1 VDDPQ
6 DLINQGDQCF
16 NRGEYQRAIAFWQ
29 EAAARAREKG
39 DTGNELEAL
48 ACIPVAWGSIPDC
61 EKMIEA
67 ATRLLARARALR
79 HKKYEMQAALRMAEA
94 LSDLDLRGRWRELKP
109 LLLEGLETARQ
120 LGDHWWEVY
129 HLKTLGDCA
138 VSMGEEEQGLAWLQE
153 ALNAIRPGMD
163 KEHYFRGEIN
173 SSLSHLMRQ
182 CGDHAEAVR
191 YAEIAVNEFR
201 QHGNPDFVANV
212 QLTLA
217 RAEWA
222 RGELAEALRLVEE
235 VLPRARQMGWKG
247 TGQDAEYL
255 RGELLREMGHP
266 ERAEPSARRALEL
279 AREMKLK
286 EEEVACLLSLGQ
298 VLLALKR
305 REEARAV
312 LQQARRL
319 SQERDY
325 ADHFQRAEQLLT
337 LAEGKMS

>member
-1 VDDPQ
+1 MDDPQ

-16 NRGEYQRAIAFWQ
+16 NRGEYQRAIAFYQ
-29 EAAARAREKG
+29 EAVTRARERG
-39 DTGNELEAL
+39 DADNELVAL
-48 ACIPVAWGSIPDC
+48 SCLPTAWGNIPDG

-67 ATRLLARARALR
+67 ATRLLARARELGN
-79 HKKYEMQAALRMAEA
+79 KKYEMQAALRLAEA

-109 LLLEGLETARQ
+109 LLLEGLEIARQ
-120 LGDHWWEVY
+120 WGDHWWEVY
-129 HLKTLGDCA
+129 HLNTLGGCA
-138 VSMGEEEQGLAWLQE
+138 VWVEEEEQGLAWLQE

-163 KEHYFRGEIN
+163 KEHYFRGEVN
-173 SSLSHLMRQ
+173 EGLSRLMRQ
-182 CGDHAEAVR
+182 RGDYAEAVR
-191 YAEIAVNEFR
+191 YAEMAVDEFR
-201 QHGNPDFVANV
+201 QHGNPSFVAGA

-217 RAEWA
+217 RAERA

-235 VLPRARQMGWKG
+235 VLSQARQMGWKG
-247 TGQDAEYL
+247 RERSAEYL

-266 ERAEPSARRALEL
+266 DQAEPAARRALEL

-286 EEEVACLLSLGQ
+286 EDEVECLLSLGQ

-305 REEARAV
+305 REEAREI

-325 ADHFQRAEQLLT
+325 ADHFQRANELLHGG
-337 LAEGKMS
+337 E

>member
-1 VDDPQ
+1 MDDPQ
-6 DLINQGDQCF
+6 DLINQGIQCF
-16 NRGEYQRAIAFWQ
+16 NRGEYHRAIAFWQ
-29 EAAARAREKG
+29 EAAARSCEKG

-48 ACIPVAWGSIPDC
+48 ACIPVAWGNIPDG

-79 HKKYEMQAALRMAEA
+79 HKKYEMQAALRLAEA
-94 LSDLDLRGRWRELKP
+94 LSGLDLRGRWRELKP

-129 HLKTLGDCA
+129 HLKTLGYCA
-138 VSMGEEEQGLAWLQE
+138 VSMEEEEQGLAWLQE

-163 KEHYFRGEIN
+163 GEHYFRGEIN
-173 SSLSHLMRQ
+173 SSLSRLMRQ
-182 CGDHAEAVR
+182 RGDLAEALR

-201 QHGNPDFVANV
+201 QHGNPNFVSA

-235 VLPRARQMGWKG
+235 MLPRARQMGWKG

-266 ERAEPSARRALEL
+266 ERAEPSARRALKL

-305 REEARAV
+305 REEAREV

-325 ADHFQRAEQLLT
+325 EDHFQRAEQLLT